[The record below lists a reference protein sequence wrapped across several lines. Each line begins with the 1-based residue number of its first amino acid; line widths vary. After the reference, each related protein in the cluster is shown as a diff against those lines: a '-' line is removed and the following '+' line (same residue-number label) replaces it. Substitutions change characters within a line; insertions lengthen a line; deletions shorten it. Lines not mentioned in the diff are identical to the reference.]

1 MWKPIGWIDTWTW
14 SLKLAKHNFSWL
26 LHNSSWVSSIGD
38 LSTGGLHESWY
49 FYKWASLTHIFLTKK
64 KMEHLGKLILK
75 LATFSS
81 NRKHLLTRMLQASCM
96 LEGLIS
102 GKWLV
107 GPRGA
112 LVHPR
117 PPKFLKKINF
127 FLELS

>member
-1 MWKPIGWIDTWTW
+1 MWKPIGRIDMWTW
-14 SLKLAKHNFSWL
+14 SLKLVKHNFSWL
-26 LHNSSWVSSIGD
+26 LHNLLGFLQSVTFLQVDSTIHDTSTNGLPQPISSQP
-38 LSTGGLHESWY
+38 
-49 FYKWASLTHIFLTKK
+49 K